1 MKKTLILAV
10 LVGFSL
16 FTQAQDVWDSG
27 AYEWNEDKTGSHALG
42 FYIGFERSNVY
53 SNINKLPSTK
63 REKCLSI
70 NGPQVGLLYEKMFI
84 KGLGLFSGLN
94 YTFGTQKT
102 DWQVVSV
109 QGDKTRSRLLYQ
121 KLDLHFDLQYKFKIA
136 QNTYL
141 GLMTGPAM
149 QTQLQMQLNDY
160 MKHTNGNISTTD
172 KIDYFSQNDIPDGI
186 SRKVNVTWIIGGPFQ
201 KINATWNVGAFFQ
214 WKQFFFRFSYGFG
227 LMNAYQSKYYHR
239 TEDNVYD
246 VKSHF
251 NHWNM
256 RLGMFLWQK

>member
-27 AYEWNEDKTGSHALG
+27 AYEWDEDKTGSHALG

-53 SNINKLPSTK
+53 SNISNPSSTK
-63 REKCLSI
+63 REKWLSI
-70 NGPQVGLLYEKMFI
+70 NGPQLGLVYEKTFI

-94 YTFGTQKT
+94 YTFGTQKN
-102 DWQVVSV
+102 DWRVVSV

-149 QTQLQMQLNDY
+149 QTQLQMQLNEY
-160 MKHTNGNISTTD
+160 KKTNTGDVSTT
-172 KIDYFSQNDIPDGI
+172 KKSNYFSKDDYADGA
-186 SRKVNVTWIIGGPFQ
+186 FQ

-239 TEDNVYD
+239 TEDDVYD
-246 VKSHF
+246 IKSHF